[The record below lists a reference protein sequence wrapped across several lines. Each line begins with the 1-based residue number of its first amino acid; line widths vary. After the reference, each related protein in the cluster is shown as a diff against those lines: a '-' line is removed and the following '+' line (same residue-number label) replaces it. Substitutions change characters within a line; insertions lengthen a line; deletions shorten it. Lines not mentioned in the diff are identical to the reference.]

1 MTVKFILYF
10 VVTMVVIWA
19 MQSINI
25 NSLFKKNC
33 NPIQARIF
41 YFLMGLSMIYLITNF
56 ILDVVSSVKIL

>member
-1 MTVKFILYF
+1 MTAKFMLYF
-10 VVTMVVIWA
+10 VVTMIVIWA
-19 MQSINI
+19 MQSVNI

-33 NPIQARIF
+33 NPLQARIM